1 MVQISLGVPSDE
13 EINTLCHET
22 QTAWMMFP
30 AVRCLSCITYNIS
43 QTHSLSD
50 ILYAQGTNI
59 FFKSRFWVT
68 FCMSIK
74 LKAQSRLHNWTTL
87 RISSSE
93 TAAEVKWS
101 TFSGFSIVT
110 NISVQWSRTEE
121 ERLGEIR
128 VRWWSHSSY
137 ASCLAPLSLSSG
149 ALRPDSAAEPGCF
162 VWLIWSRGVR
172 DEGAIGKL
180 ESIPALNTYP
190 LPPVGRCF
198 PFCLTL
204 CVCLFSVCIEDE
216 ARESAVLVVVSSVG
230 FSTIQFDVN
239 FVPCVQ
245 MEDDAVRGVVI
256 VLVGVLGNSTG
267 TNLEHKKPFL
277 NSQDLYSQSPDF
289 YYVFAAQKKN
299 IK

>member
-1 MVQISLGVPSDE
+1 MDCFSPQEWCKFTSVYPAMRKKTPCAMKHRQPGWGFQLLDVWAASHITSHKP
-13 EINTLCHET
+13 TLC
-22 QTAWMMFP
+22 Q
-30 AVRCLSCITYNIS
+30 I
-43 QTHSLSD
+43 
-50 ILYAQGTNI
+50 YAQGTNI
-59 FFKSRFWVT
+59 FFKSRSWVT
-68 FCMSIK
+68 LCMSIK

-101 TFSGFSIVT
+101 TFSGFFIVT
-110 NISVQWSRTEE
+110 NISVQWGRTEE
-121 ERLGEIR
+121 ERRGEIR

-162 VWLIWSRGVR
+162 VWLIWSRGVH

-256 VLVGVLGNSTG
+256 VLVRVLGNSTG
-267 TNLEHKKPFL
+267 TNLEQKKP
-277 NSQDLYSQSPDF
+277 
-289 YYVFAAQKKN
+289 K
-299 IK
+299 